1 MRSTNSAFP
10 SDGFHRII
18 AGEIGQRHAGARIVG
33 LFRSIMRQGLRHR
46 PPLHAGDFI
55 QRLIR
60 RKAGLHAL
68 DEFRA
73 TQINLA
79 LQMIPNARQA
89 NASPHKINIPRDC
102 TLALPAKLAQ

>member
-1 MRSTNSAFP
+1 
-10 SDGFHRII
+10 
-18 AGEIGQRHAGARIVG
+18 
-33 LFRSIMRQGLRHR
+33 MRQG

-55 QRLIR
+55 QRRIR
-60 RKAGLHAL
+60 RRTGLHAL

-89 NASPHKINIPRDC
+89 NASPHKINIPHDC
-102 TLALPAKLAQ
+102 TLALPAKRAQ